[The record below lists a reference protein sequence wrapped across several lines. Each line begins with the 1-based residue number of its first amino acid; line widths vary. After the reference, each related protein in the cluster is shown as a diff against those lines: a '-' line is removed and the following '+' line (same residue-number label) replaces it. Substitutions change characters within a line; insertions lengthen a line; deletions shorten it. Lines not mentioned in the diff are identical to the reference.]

1 MKKLFQKIEV
11 NCLTLFNYLM
21 KIFNWKSAGK
31 ALVDTAVIFIFTVIA
46 AIASFIVFKIK
57 SDNIFD
63 WSKTYSNGNYFLYS
77 ISLLSS
83 SYVYFLRKKDKTIG
97 KTIVIIIIVICAI
110 IYSQFAD
117 DKKSTTLFTYYG
129 SIIML
134 SIASIS
140 FFITQYY
147 QHFDL
152 IDPND
157 EDKKNQK
164 GIAKNIIF

>member
-1 MKKLFQKIEV
+1 ME
-11 NCLTLFNYLM
+11 
-21 KIFNWKSAGK
+21 IFNWKSAGK
-31 ALVDTAVIFIFTVIA
+31 AIIDTAVIFVFTVIA
-46 AIASFIVFKIK
+46 TIASFIVFKIK
-57 SDNIFD
+57 SDNEFD

-83 SYVYFLRKKDKTIG
+83 SYVYFLRKKDKVIG
-97 KTIVIIIIVICAI
+97 KTIVIVIMVICAI

-134 SIASIS
+134 SVASIS